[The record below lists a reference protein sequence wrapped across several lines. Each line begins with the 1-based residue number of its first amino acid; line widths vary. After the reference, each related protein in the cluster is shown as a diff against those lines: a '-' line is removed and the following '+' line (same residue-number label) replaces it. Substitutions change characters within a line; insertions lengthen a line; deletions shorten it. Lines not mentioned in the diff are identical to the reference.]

1 MLFNW
6 PHVSMW
12 HTPDTLTSKLENGQ
26 LKPKLSYN
34 PNSISIITIAK
45 GLQLINTV
53 MWCDIHLCQPLWL
66 GIIIM
71 SYDIHPYIII
81 MLYDI
86 QPYITNHVFIPHT
99 LGLYQH
105 KGQILMNCYI
115 ITCIELNETSQIN
128 LPRVSTDEC
137 PRKTFT
143 GTIRGFCIK
152 SLIDKWCS

>member
-1 MLFNW
+1 
-6 PHVSMW
+6 
-12 HTPDTLTSKLENGQ
+12 
-26 LKPKLSYN
+26 
-34 PNSISIITIAK
+34 
-45 GLQLINTV
+45 
-53 MWCDIHLCQPLWL
+53 
-66 GIIIM
+66 
-71 SYDIHPYIII
+71 

-152 SLIDKWCS
+152 SLIDK